1 MFPIAQYSW
10 NGTKRSRR
18 RHRRQRR
25 YKTFIERQRRRMP
38 HPTLPNDEKVF
49 QKMCKEFSRL
59 CQSTSVT
66 MTGKASAI
74 KRAKALIKQLKKDY
88 PSRADVRIRMLNSAI
103 RIERHNPGAELSLL
117 SG

>member
-1 MFPIAQYSW
+1 MGYSW

-18 RHRRQRR
+18 RRRRQRR
-25 YKTFIERQRRRMP
+25 YKMLQMP
-38 HPTLPNDEKVF
+38 HPTLPDDEKVF

>member
-1 MFPIAQYSW
+1 MGYSW

-18 RHRRQRR
+18 RRRRQRR
-25 YKTFIERQRRRMP
+25 YKTFQMLQMP

-74 KRAKALIKQLKKDY
+74 KRANALIKQLKKDY

-103 RIERHNPGAELSLL
+103 RIESHNPGAELSLL